1 MLVKLESAGC
11 ILDTKELVVY
21 PMYANGSVD
30 IDNPVELS
38 ECTEE
43 WYSALEEEDRMKV
56 AVAEMIR

>member
-11 ILDTKELVVY
+11 VLDTKELVVY
-21 PMYANGSVD
+21 PMYQNGSVD
-30 IDNPVELS
+30 IENPVELS

-43 WYSALEEEDRMKV
+43 WYSALEEEDRMTV